1 MPKFEDTKLLKHPT
15 VERAFNVMLTF
26 FEGGNAEGEAWAKQA
41 VRAGEVITANAKTPD
56 PDAIA
61 ASILMNGMII
71 PYEAEA
77 FELSVSPKAAEYLKK
92 FYDLD
97 LDDPKF
103 TTAAEEQVLLAQSIV
118 GLEGVQKEIDKGID
132 HIIEFRNVQQILD
145 ANDRALQAIARNA
158 KEKDMLQAAQAQLVA
173 AQQSLADIVTA
184 RTDALA
190 FENTGLPD
198 NPVVRSTYEEM
209 KKWALDGDPL
219 GGYALTNAGIAR
231 VLVETNATTDPE
243 VISAALLNQYTVMK
257 PAHKKPEAF
266 SPRIGELYEQTSP
279 WADLRGEPDKTT
291 PKTPEAQTI
300 TSATLLYFIESNI
313 KDMPAAMKAGEHVAE
328 ARLEFLED
336 MKAKVEEAAKLETQ
350 PGLKARMEKAVK
362 SAETLINA
370 PESVKIR
377 KPGSPKREPGW

>member
-26 FEGGNAEGEAWAKQA
+26 FDSSDEAGEDWAKKA
-41 VRAGEVITANAKTPD
+41 VRAGEIITASAKTPD

-61 ASILMNGMII
+61 ASILMDGMII
-71 PYEAEA
+71 PYEAEQ
-77 FELSVSPKAAEYLKK
+77 FELSVSPKAAQYLKK
-92 FYDLD
+92 FYNLD

-103 TTAAEEQVLLAQSIV
+103 TTAAEEQVLLAHSIL
-118 GLEGVQKEIDKGID
+118 GLEGVQNEIDKGID

-158 KEKDMLQAAQAQLVA
+158 KEKDMLQAAQAQLVT
-173 AQQSLADIVTA
+173 AQQSLADIVTK

-231 VLVETNATTDPE
+231 VLVETGASSDPE
-243 VISAALLNQYTVMK
+243 VISAALLNQYSVLK
-257 PAHKKPEAF
+257 PGHKKPEEF

-300 TSATLLYFIESNI
+300 TSATLLYFIEGSI
-313 KDMPAAMKAGEHVAE
+313 EDMPAAMKAGEHVAE
-328 ARLEFLED
+328 ARLESLED
-336 MKAKVEEAAKLETQ
+336 MKTKVEEAAKLETQ
-350 PGLKARMEKAVK
+350 AGLKTRMEKALK
-362 SAETLINA
+362 AAETLINA

-377 KPGSPKREPGW
+377 KPGSPKRDLGW